1 MYRGKFQSDKR
12 EGTPVY
18 REPSPV
24 KNTRTS
30 VQQPSSRQTAS
41 QRTAQAQPQR
51 SAQVQRTAQAQRTAQ
66 QREVP
71 QAAPQRRGPRVGG
84 IIFYTLYFLL
94 IFVFCAGTWLATK
107 WLQGWLVDYEA
118 SQPTIKS
125 QEVFDQLFANPDW
138 AALYKSAGI
147 QDTPYEGVDAYVAY
161 MQEKAAGK
169 TLTYTETSAGTSGDK
184 KYLVK
189 LDDEKVASFTLSGG
203 TEHVTDIP
211 DWTLGTV
218 ELFFDRAE
226 GYKIQKMDGHTAYVN
241 GAPLDDSFTIQIATT
256 KADQYLPIGTT
267 GVKTCIQQIDG
278 LMARPTVTINDQAGN
293 PMEVSYDEEA
303 GMFIEQT
310 EANTISDAL
319 RQRSIEAMESYG
331 KFLLNIGN
339 RATVATYFDPSGD
352 AYKYIMSAD
361 RSWTKSGSGQKFMNE
376 EVSEYVRYSDTLFS
390 VRVSMTMTATRPDG
404 TVKEFPIDYTL
415 FFTRKNDKWM
425 IYDMIAGSI
434 QIPVGQVR
442 LTFMDG
448 DTQLSTGF
456 YDTETEELLTPVVSV
471 PEGKRL
477 SWVRKDRDANGRQQL
492 TVVFTPD
499 ETGLVQLASGTIL
512 EPMTLYTYIE
522 DAAAAAVEGGVS

>member
-18 REPSPV
+18 RDPSSV

-30 VQQPSSRQTAS
+30 AQQPSSRQAAS
-41 QRTAQAQPQR
+41 QRAPQP
-51 SAQVQRTAQAQRTAQ
+51 QAQRTTQ
-66 QREVP
+66 QREVS
-71 QAAPQRRGPRVGG
+71 RRQGPRVGG
-84 IIFYTLYFLL
+84 IIFYTLYFLI

-107 WLQGWLVDYEA
+107 WLQGWLVDFEA
-118 SQPTIKS
+118 AQPTVKS
-125 QEVFDQLFANPDW
+125 QEVFDQLFGNPDW
-138 AALYKSAGI
+138 AALYKTAGI

-161 MQEKAAGK
+161 MQEKVAGQ
-169 TLTYTETSAGTSGDK
+169 TLTYSETSAGTSGDK
-184 KYLVK
+184 KYFVK
-189 LDDEKVASFTLSGG
+189 LGDEKIASFTLSGA

-211 DWTLGTV
+211 DWNLGTV

-256 KADQYLPIGTT
+256 KAEQYLPIGTT

-293 PMEVSYDEEA
+293 PMEVSYDEES

-310 EANTISDAL
+310 EANTISDVL
-319 RQRSIEAMESYG
+319 RIRSIEAMEAYG

-339 RATVATYFDPSGD
+339 RATVASYFDPSGD
-352 AYKYIMSAD
+352 AYKYIMGAD
-361 RSWTKSGSGQKFMNE
+361 RSWTKSGSGQKFLNE

-390 VRVSMTMTATRPDG
+390 VRVSMTMTATRDDG
-404 TVKEFPIDYTL
+404 SVKEFPIDYTL
-415 FFTRKNDKWM
+415 FFTLKNDKWM

-448 DTQLSTGF
+448 STQLTTGF

-512 EPMTLYTYIE
+512 EPMTLYTYLE
-522 DAAAAAVEGGVS
+522 DAAAAEGGEG

>member
-24 KNTRTS
+24 KNTRTAA
-30 VQQPSSRQTAS
+30 QQPESRQTA
-41 QRTAQAQPQR
+41 PQR
-51 SAQVQRTAQAQRTAQ
+51 SAQTQRTAQTQRAAQ
-66 QREVP
+66 QREV
-71 QAAPQRRGPRVGG
+71 PQRRGPRVGG

-107 WLQGWLVDYEA
+107 WLQGWLVDFEA
-118 SQPTIKS
+118 AQPTVKS
-125 QEVFDQLFANPDW
+125 QEVFDQLFGNPDW

-161 MQEKAAGK
+161 MQEKTAGQ
-169 TLTYTETSAGTSGDK
+169 TLTYSETSAGTSGDK
-184 KYLVK
+184 KYIVK
-189 LDDEKVASFTLSGG
+189 LGDEKIASFTLSGA

-211 DWTLGTV
+211 DWNLGSV

-226 GYKIQKMDGHTAYVN
+226 GYRIQKMDGHTAYVN

-278 LMARPTVTINDQAGN
+278 LIARPTVTVNDQAGN
-293 PMEVSYDEEA
+293 PMEVRYDEES

-310 EANTISDAL
+310 EANTISDEL
-319 RQRSIEAMESYG
+319 RQRSIEAMEAYG

-339 RATVATYFDPSGD
+339 RATVATYFDPAGD
-352 AYKYIMSAD
+352 AYKNIMAAD
-361 RSWTKSGSGQKFMNE
+361 RSWTKSGSSQKFMNE
-376 EVSEYVRYSDTLFS
+376 EVSEYVRYSDNLFS
-390 VRVSMTMTATRPDG
+390 VRVAMTMTATRPDG

-415 FFTRKNDKWM
+415 FFTQKNDKWM

-448 DTQLSTGF
+448 DTQLSSAF

-499 ETGLVQLASGTIL
+499 ETGLVTLASGTIL

-522 DAAAAAVEGGVS
+522 DAAAAASEGGES

>member
-30 VQQPSSRQTAS
+30 AQQPPSRQAPS
-41 QRTAQAQPQR
+41 QRTAQTQR
-51 SAQVQRTAQAQRTAQ
+51 IPQ
-66 QREVP
+66 QREV
-71 QAAPQRRGPRVGG
+71 PQRRGPRVGG
-84 IIFYTLYFLL
+84 IIFYTLYFLM

-107 WLQGWLVDYEA
+107 WLQGWLVDFEA
-118 SQPTIKS
+118 AQPTVKS
-125 QEVFDQLFANPDW
+125 QEVFDQLFGNPDW
-138 AALYKSAGI
+138 AALYKTAGI

-161 MQEKAAGK
+161 MQEKVAGQ
-169 TLTYTETSAGTSGDK
+169 TLTYSETSAGTSGDK
-184 KYLVK
+184 KYFVK
-189 LDDEKVASFTLSGG
+189 LGDEKIASFTLSGA

-211 DWTLGTV
+211 DWNLGTV

-256 KADQYLPIGTT
+256 KAEQYLPIGTT

-293 PMEVSYDEEA
+293 PMEVSYDEES

-310 EANTISDAL
+310 EANTMPDEL
-319 RQRSIEAMESYG
+319 RQRSIEAMEAYG
-331 KFLLNIGN
+331 KYLLLIGN
-339 RATVATYFDPSGD
+339 RATVATYFDPAGE
-352 AYKYIMSAD
+352 AYKGIMAND
-361 RSWTKSGSGQKFMNE
+361 FMVTKSGTNQKFMNV

-390 VRVSMTMTATRPDG
+390 DRVTMTMTTTRSDG
-404 TVKEFPIDYTL
+404 TIKEFPIDYTL
-415 FFTRKNDKWM
+415 FFSLKNDKWM

-448 DTQLSTGF
+448 STQLSTGF

-512 EPMTLYTYIE
+512 EPMTLYTYLE
-522 DAAAAAVEGGVS
+522 DAAAAEGGEG

>member
-18 REPSPV
+18 RDPSPV

-30 VQQPSSRQTAS
+30 AQQPSSRQAAS
-41 QRTAQAQPQR
+41 QRAPQP
-51 SAQVQRTAQAQRTAQ
+51 QAQRTTQ
-66 QREVP
+66 QREVS
-71 QAAPQRRGPRVGG
+71 RRQGPRVGG
-84 IIFYTLYFLL
+84 IIFYTLYFLI

-107 WLQGWLVDYEA
+107 WLQGWLVDFEA
-118 SQPTIKS
+118 AQPTVKS
-125 QEVFDQLFANPDW
+125 QEVFDQLFGNPDW
-138 AALYKSAGI
+138 AALYKTAGI

-161 MQEKAAGK
+161 MQEKVAGQ
-169 TLTYTETSAGTSGDK
+169 TLTYSETSAGTSGDK
-184 KYLVK
+184 KYFVK
-189 LDDEKVASFTLSGG
+189 LGDEKIASFTLSGA

-211 DWTLGTV
+211 DWNLGTV

-256 KADQYLPIGTT
+256 KAEQYLPIGTT

-278 LMARPTVTINDQAGN
+278 LMARPTVTVNDQAGN
-293 PMEVSYDEEA
+293 PMEVSYDEES

-310 EANTISDAL
+310 EANTISDEL
-319 RQRSIEAMESYG
+319 RIRSIEAMEAYG

-339 RATVATYFDPSGD
+339 RATVASYFDPSGE
-352 AYKYIMSAD
+352 AYKYIMGAD
-361 RSWTKSGSGQKFMNE
+361 RSWTKSGSGQKFLNE

-390 VRVSMTMTATRPDG
+390 VRVSMTMTATRDDG
-404 TVKEFPIDYTL
+404 SVKEFPIDYTL
-415 FFTRKNDKWM
+415 FFTLKNDKWM

-448 DTQLSTGF
+448 STQLTTGF

-512 EPMTLYTYIE
+512 EPMTLYTYLE
-522 DAAAAAVEGGVS
+522 DAAAAEGGES

>member
-18 REPSPV
+18 RESSPV
-24 KNTRTS
+24 RNTRTS

-84 IIFYTLYFLL
+84 IIFYTLYFLI
-94 IFVFCAGTWLATK
+94 IFVFCVGTLLTTK
-107 WLQGWLVDYEA
+107 WLQGWLVDFEA
-118 SQPTIKS
+118 AQPTVKS
-125 QEVFDQLFANPDW
+125 QEVFEQLFGNPDW

-161 MQEKAAGK
+161 MQEKTAGQA
-169 TLTYTETSAGTSGDK
+169 LTYSETSAGTSGDK
-184 KYLVK
+184 KYFVK
-189 LDDEKVASFTLSGG
+189 LGDEKIASFTLSGA

-211 DWTLGTV
+211 DWNLGSV

-226 GYKIQKMDGHTAYVN
+226 GYRIQKMDGHTAYVN

-256 KADQYLPIGTT
+256 KAEQYLPIGTT

-293 PMEVSYDEEA
+293 PMEVRYDEES

-310 EANTISDAL
+310 EANTISDEL
-319 RQRSIEAMESYG
+319 RQRSIEAMEAYG

-339 RATVATYFDPSGD
+339 RATVATYFDPAGD
-352 AYKYIMSAD
+352 AYKNIMAAD
-361 RSWTKSGSGQKFMNE
+361 RSWTKSGSSQKFLNE

-390 VRVSMTMTATRPDG
+390 VKVAMTMTATRPDG
-404 TVKEFPIDYTL
+404 TIKEFPIDYTL
-415 FFTRKNDKWM
+415 FFTQKNGKWM

-471 PEGKRL
+471 PEGKSL

-499 ETGLVQLASGTIL
+499 ETGLVKLASGTIL

-522 DAAAAAVEGGVS
+522 DAAAAASEGGES

>member
-18 REPSPV
+18 REPSPA

-30 VQQPSSRQTAS
+30 AQQPSSRQAS
-41 QRTAQAQPQR
+41 
-51 SAQVQRTAQAQRTAQ
+51 SQRTAQAQRTPQ
-66 QREVP
+66 QREV
-71 QAAPQRRGPRVGG
+71 PQRRGPRVGG
-84 IIFYTLYFLL
+84 IIFYTLYFLM

-107 WLQGWLVDYEA
+107 WLQGWLVDFEA
-118 SQPTIKS
+118 AQPTVKS

-147 QDTPYEGVDAYVAY
+147 QDTPYEGVDAYVSY

-169 TLTYTETSAGTSGDK
+169 TLTYTETSAGISGDK
-184 KYLVK
+184 KYIVK
-189 LDDEKVASFTLSGG
+189 LEDEKVASFTLSGA

-211 DWTLGTV
+211 DWNLGSV

-256 KADQYLPIGTT
+256 KADKYLPIGTT

-293 PMEVSYDEEA
+293 PMEVSYDEES

-310 EANTISDAL
+310 EANTISDEL
-319 RQRSIEAMESYG
+319 RKRSIEAMEAYG

-339 RATVATYFDPSGD
+339 RATVASYFDASGD
-352 AYKYIMSAD
+352 AYKYIMGAD
-361 RSWTKSGSGQKFMNE
+361 RSWTKSGSGQKFLNE

-390 VRVSMTMTATRPDG
+390 VRVSMTMTATRDDG
-404 TVKEFPIDYTL
+404 SVKEFPIDYTL
-415 FFTRKNDKWM
+415 FFTLKNDKWM

-448 DTQLSTGF
+448 STQLSTGF

-477 SWVRKDRDANGRQQL
+477 SWVRKDQDANGRQQL
-492 TVVFTPD
+492 TLVFTPD
-499 ETGLVQLASGTIL
+499 ATGLVALASGTSP
-512 EPMTLYTYIE
+512 EPTPLYTSLHH
-522 DAAAAAVEGGVS
+522 AAAAEGGEN

>member
-18 REPSPV
+18 RESSPV
-24 KNTRTS
+24 RNTRTS

-84 IIFYTLYFLL
+84 IIFYTLYFLI
-94 IFVFCAGTWLATK
+94 IFVFCVGTLLATK
-107 WLQGWLVDYEA
+107 WLQGWLVDFEA
-118 SQPTIKS
+118 AQPTVKS
-125 QEVFDQLFANPDW
+125 QEVFEQLFGNPDW

-161 MQEKAAGK
+161 MQEKTAGQA
-169 TLTYTETSAGTSGDK
+169 LTYSETSAGTSGDK
-184 KYLVK
+184 KYFVK
-189 LDDEKVASFTLSGG
+189 LVEEKIASFTLSGA

-211 DWTLGTV
+211 DWNLGSV

-226 GYKIQKMDGHTAYVN
+226 GYRIQKMDGHTAYVN

-256 KADQYLPIGTT
+256 KAEQYLPIGTT

-293 PMEVSYDEEA
+293 PMEVRYDEES

-310 EANTISDAL
+310 EANTISDEL
-319 RQRSIEAMESYG
+319 RQRSIEAMEAYG

-339 RATVATYFDPSGD
+339 RATVATYFDPAGD
-352 AYKYIMSAD
+352 AYKNIMAAD
-361 RSWTKSGSGQKFMNE
+361 RSWTKSGSSQKFLNE

-390 VRVSMTMTATRPDG
+390 VKVAMTMTATRPDG
-404 TVKEFPIDYTL
+404 TIKEFPIDYTL
-415 FFTRKNDKWM
+415 FFTQKNGKWM

-471 PEGKRL
+471 PEGKSL

-499 ETGLVQLASGTIL
+499 ETGLVKLASGTIL

-522 DAAAAAVEGGVS
+522 DAAAAASEGGES

>member
-30 VQQPSSRQTAS
+30 AQQPSSRQASS
-41 QRTAQAQPQR
+41 QRTAQT
-51 SAQVQRTAQAQRTAQ
+51 QRTPQ
-66 QREVP
+66 QREV
-71 QAAPQRRGPRVGG
+71 PQRRGPRVGG
-84 IIFYTLYFLL
+84 IIFYTLYFLM
-94 IFVFCAGTWLATK
+94 IFVFCAGTWLATR
-107 WLQGWLVDYEA
+107 WLQGWLVDFEA
-118 SQPTIKS
+118 AQPTVKS

-147 QDTPYEGVDAYVAY
+147 QDTPYEGVDAYVSY

-169 TLTYTETSAGTSGDK
+169 TLTYTETSAGISGDK
-184 KYLVK
+184 KYIVK
-189 LDDEKVASFTLSGG
+189 LEDEKVASFTLSGA

-211 DWTLGTV
+211 DWNLGSV

-256 KADQYLPIGTT
+256 KAEQYLPIGTT

-293 PMEVSYDEEA
+293 PMEVSYDEES

-310 EANTISDAL
+310 EANTMPDEL
-319 RQRSIEAMESYG
+319 RQRSIEAMEAYG
-331 KFLLNIGN
+331 KYLLLIGN
-339 RATVATYFDPSGD
+339 RATVATYFDPAGE
-352 AYKYIMSAD
+352 AYKGIMAND
-361 RSWTKSGSGQKFMNE
+361 FMVTKSGTNQKFMNV

-390 VRVSMTMTATRPDG
+390 DRVTMTMTTTRSDG
-404 TVKEFPIDYTL
+404 TIKEFPIDYTL
-415 FFTRKNDKWM
+415 FFSLKNDKWM
-425 IYDMIAGSI
+425 IYDMIGGSI

-448 DTQLSTGF
+448 STQLSTGF

-522 DAAAAAVEGGVS
+522 DAAAAASEGGES

>member
-18 REPSPV
+18 REPSPA

-30 VQQPSSRQTAS
+30 AQQPVSRQTA
-41 QRTAQAQPQR
+41 PQR
-51 SAQVQRTAQAQRTAQ
+51 QTQRPAQ
-66 QREVP
+66 QREIP

-84 IIFYTLYFLL
+84 IIFYTLYFLF
-94 IFVFCAGTWLATK
+94 IFVFCAATWLATR
-107 WLQGWLVDYEA
+107 WLQGWLMDYEA
-118 SQPTIKS
+118 SQPTVKS

-161 MQEKAAGK
+161 MQEKSAGK

-189 LDDEKVASFTLSGG
+189 LDDEKIASFTLSGG

-241 GAPLDDSFTIQIATT
+241 GAPLDESFTIQVATT
-256 KADQYLPIGTT
+256 KAEEYLPIGTT

-310 EANTISDAL
+310 EANTMPDEL
-319 RQRSIEAMESYG
+319 RQRSIEAMEAYG
-331 KFLLNIGN
+331 KYLLLIGN
-339 RATVATYFDPSGD
+339 RATVATYFDPAGE
-352 AYKYIMSAD
+352 AYKGIMAND
-361 RSWTKSGSGQKFMNE
+361 FMVTKSGTNQKFMNV

-390 VRVSMTMTATRPDG
+390 DRVTMTMTTTRTDG
-404 TVKEFPIDYTL
+404 TIKEFPIDYTL
-415 FFTRKNDKWM
+415 FFSLKNDKWM
-425 IYDMIAGSI
+425 IYDMIGGSI

-477 SWVRKDRDANGRQQL
+477 SWVRKDQDANGRQQL

-522 DAAAAAVEGGVS
+522 DAVTAASEGGES